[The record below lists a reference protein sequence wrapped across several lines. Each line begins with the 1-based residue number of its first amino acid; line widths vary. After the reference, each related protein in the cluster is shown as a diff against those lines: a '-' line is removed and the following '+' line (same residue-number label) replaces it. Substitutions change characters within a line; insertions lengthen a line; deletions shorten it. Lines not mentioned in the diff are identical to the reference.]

1 MKNGK
6 LWSLKIPIK
15 NNLKDKDVQSYFKI
29 CKEKLG
35 LIPNILKTNTFQTK
49 QLMLWTPVVPQ

>member
-1 MKNGK
+1 MENKQ

-15 NNLKDKDVQSYFKI
+15 RNLKDKDVQNYFKI

-35 LIPNILKTNTFQTK
+35 LIPNILKTNTIYK
-49 QLMLWTPVVPQ
+49 KNLMHLIFFIIG

>member
-1 MKNGK
+1 MKNEK

-15 NNLKDKDVQSYFKI
+15 KNFKDKDIQNYFKI

-35 LIPNILKTNTFQTK
+35 LIPNILKTNTINK
-49 QLMLWTPVVPQ
+49 KI

>member
-1 MKNGK
+1 MKNEK

-15 NNLKDKDVQSYFKI
+15 SNLKDKDIQNYFRI

-35 LIPNILKTNTFQTK
+35 LIPNILK
-49 QLMLWTPVVPQ
+49 

>member
-1 MKNGK
+1 MKNEK

-15 NNLKDKDVQSYFKI
+15 SNLKDKDIQNYFKI

-35 LIPNILKTNTFQTK
+35 LIPNILKTNTIDK
-49 QLMLWTPVVPQ
+49 KNLMLLIFFIIG